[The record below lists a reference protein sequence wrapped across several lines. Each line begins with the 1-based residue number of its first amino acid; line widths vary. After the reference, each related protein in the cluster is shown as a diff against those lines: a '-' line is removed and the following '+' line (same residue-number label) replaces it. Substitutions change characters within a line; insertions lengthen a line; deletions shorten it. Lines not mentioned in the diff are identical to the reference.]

1 MKHFLFTFLL
11 FFTLHLFAQ
20 IPAGYYDK
28 ATGLEGNSLKSALH
42 NIIKGHT
49 ELSYSDLW
57 DVLKESDEDP
67 NNSNN
72 FILIYTGRSIP
83 KTSVYPDWNRE
94 HVWAKSHGGF
104 DTNPPA
110 GTDAHHIRPA
120 DVSVNSDRGSL
131 DFDNGGTQNSE
142 ATDCYYDS
150 DSWEPRDAVK
160 GDVARMMFYM
170 VVRYEGDALDNGGID
185 LELVDYT
192 GTSGPNFGK
201 LSTLLQWNEADP
213 VDDFERHRNEIVYSY
228 QHNRNPF
235 IDHPEWVN
243 CIWASDCS
251 SDINSLTT
259 NTDLSIKYYPNPVT
273 NILTVNSS
281 SPVKSILITSCLGQ
295 TVLDKPTAANTDLKI
310 NLSALNSGMYFIRIT
325 TAHGQ
330 TSVSKFIKE

>member
-1 MKHFLFTFLL
+1 MKHLFFTFLL
-11 FFTLHLFAQ
+11 FFTTQLFAQ
-20 IPAGYYDK
+20 IPDGYYDS
-28 ATGLEGNSLKSALH
+28 AAGLEGNSLKSALH

-49 ELSYSDLW
+49 ELSYDDLW
-57 DVLKESDEDP
+57 NVLKESDEDP

-83 KTSVYPDWNRE
+83 KSSAYPDWNRE
-94 HVWAKSHGGF
+94 HVWAKSHGSF
-104 DTNPPA
+104 DTDPPA

-142 ATDCYYDS
+142 ATECYYDS

-170 VVRYEGDALDNGGID
+170 VVRYEGDASDNGGID

-192 GTSGPNFGK
+192 GTSGSVFGK

-213 VDDFERHRNEIVYSY
+213 VDDFERHKNEIVYSY

-243 CIWASDCS
+243 CIWANDCS
-251 SDINSLTT
+251 SDINSNLYTSF
-259 NTDLSIKYYPNPVT
+259 NFKIYPNPVSNT
-273 NILTVNSS
+273 AVLNSS
-281 SPVKSILITSCLGQ
+281 NSINNYFITNCLGQ
-295 TVLDKPTAANTDLKI
+295 IIKTETSVSNTLINIDLSDLKP
-310 NLSALNSGMYFIRIT
+310 GFYFI
-325 TAHGQ
+325 TATDTYGQ
-330 TSVSKFIKE
+330 TNISKFIKK